1 VTLAHSRSQ
10 SRDLEDARLL
20 NRPPYLLI
28 GSAALLLLVA
38 HVVSSQNSTAVAKH
52 AVLPLDDAAWRAGPR
67 GMPAGVRFATISGD
81 PAQPGPFVLR
91 AELPP
96 GYSIAPYRR
105 SSDESIVVLAGGLK
119 IGDGVAFD
127 PERMRTFGS
136 GAFVRLTADEPHYA
150 KSDGGAVV
158 QIMGTGPF
166 ALEYVR

>member
-1 VTLAHSRSQ
+1 M
-10 SRDLEDARLL
+10 L
-20 NRPPYLLI
+20 NRPPYFLV
-28 GSAALLLLVA
+28 GFAALLLFAA
-38 HVVSSQNSTAVAKH
+38 HVVTSQSSTAVAKH
-52 AVLPLDDAAWRAGPR
+52 AVLPLDDAAWHAGPR

-105 SSDESIVVLAGGLK
+105 SFDESIVVLAGGLQ
-119 IGDGVAFD
+119 IGDGASFD
-127 PERMRTFGS
+127 PAQMRTFSS

-150 KSDGGAVV
+150 RSDGGAVV

-166 ALEYVR
+166 ALEYVHSSALPADF